1 MGHLTDRL
9 QDGYERQSRLAC
21 LPHCLTAKEHLAS
34 YHALSMAVS
43 RIRWV
48 ATDTLQTFRSRPADA
63 LVGRSPSMSPVLV
76 LLLAKPMILGPA
88 YYFAG
93 AQSSQTL
100 AAFY

>member
-9 QDGYERQSRLAC
+9 QDGYERLSCLAC
-21 LPHCLTAKEHLAS
+21 LPHCLTAKEHLLCTIAS

-43 RIRWV
+43 CIRWV
-48 ATDTLQTFRSRPADA
+48 AMDTLQTFRSRPADA

-76 LLLAKPMILGPA
+76 LGPA

-93 AQSSQTL
+93 TQSSQTL
-100 AAFY
+100 AAFC